1 MPGIHGE
8 TFELIDGHGNPPLSP
23 RGFWQ
28 AQQVSARLVDHQ
40 IDALYASSLVRT
52 QQTAAPLAAAKGM
65 EVIIEHDLR
74 EVYLGIG
81 EGGRFREMVHEEH
94 PAIQQ
99 LRANRDWGE
108 IPEAETNLEL
118 TERVIPVFETLHQAH
133 LNQTIA
139 VFCHGGVIGAA
150 VAHVLN
156 VNAYR
161 MSGVRNGSIS
171 EIVRT
176 PSDWILRSFNDAGH
190 VGTLFQDHDPP
201 GNDPHGAEDD
211 SG

>member
-8 TFELIDGHGNPPLSP
+8 RFELVDGHGNPPLSP

-28 AQQVSARLVDHQ
+28 AQQVSARLATHE

-52 QQTAAPLAAAKGM
+52 QQTAAPLATAKNM
-65 EVIIEHDLR
+65 DVIIEHDLR

-108 IPEAETNLEL
+108 IPGAETNLEL
-118 TERVIPVFETLHQAH
+118 TERVISVFETIHQTH
-133 LNQTIA
+133 RNQTIA

-176 PSDWILRSFNDAGH
+176 PNDWILRSFNDAGH
-190 VGTLFQDHDPP
+190 IGSLFLDYDPP
-201 GNDPHGAEDD
+201 TDIVHGGDGG